1 MHAFNAKFD
10 HIHLWVQLWGLPF
23 DLMSKHVVQEIG
35 DRMGAC
41 VKIDERPWSS
51 DQARFM
57 RIRVELEIQKPLRQ
71 GGMVIIPKANQTWV
85 HYRYKRLPVFCF
97 TWGVLGH
104 EAKACR
110 SSLGSVGEFQYGD
123 WLRANGRI
131 QGTGLRL
138 NLPCSSKKGGG
149 GQGESSQT
157 SAREDLNGA
166 SVKESINDGGIRGH
180 SFRDNVSNIA
190 STERRLFSKSK
201 FQTGGK
207 EVTVDV
213 PGKEVS
219 PTIPLSDS
227 NHKIFGDTYMGLE
240 MTVYEDISTHVHF
253 KQGGTKP
260 KIKATWKRLQPVDHM
275 AGVKLTLL
283 MHGAGSKQSVDHVF
297 EDSEVVVEKQG
308 RTRDGPVDSNDALF
322 LAVAVTQPRH
332 SQ

>member
-1 MHAFNAKFD
+1 LF
-10 HIHLWVQLWGLPF
+10 L
-23 DLMSKHVVQEIG
+23 
-35 DRMGAC
+35 
-41 VKIDERPWSS
+41 
-51 DQARFM
+51 
-57 RIRVELEIQKPLRQ
+57 QKRGRRA
-71 GGMVIIPKANQTWV
+71 GGIISN
-85 HYRYKRLPVFCF
+85 
-97 TWGVLGH
+97 LG
-104 EAKACR
+104 
-110 SSLGSVGEFQYGD
+110 G
-123 WLRANGRI
+123 
-131 QGTGLRL
+131 
-138 NLPCSSKKGGG
+138 
-149 GQGESSQT
+149 
-157 SAREDLNGA
+157 EDLNGA
-166 SVKESINDGGIRGH
+166 SVKESINDGGIGGH

-190 STERRLFSKSK
+190 STERRLFSNPNFKLVERKLRLTCHS
-201 FQTGGK
+201 
-207 EVTVDV
+207 
-213 PGKEVS
+213 KEVS

-275 AGVKLTLL
+275 AGVKPTLL